1 MTTTNDGDTGNR
13 QAGAFNSIMP
23 VFDDLLNLI
32 GIQATSN
39 EVGGSS
45 NEEIV
50 KKVCPAFRVSQWR
63 DVLMVG

>member
-1 MTTTNDGDTGNR
+1 MATTNEDDTSNR

-23 VFDDLLNLI
+23 VFDDLLNLV
-32 GIQATSN
+32 GNQATSN

-50 KKVCPAFRVSQWR
+50 KKACPGLRVF
-63 DVLMVG
+63 VIVN

>member
-1 MTTTNDGDTGNR
+1 MATTNEDDTSNR

-23 VFDDLLNLI
+23 VFDDLLNLV
-32 GIQATSN
+32 GNQATSN

-50 KKVCPAFRVSQWR
+50 KKVCPGLRVF
-63 DVLMVG
+63 VMVN

>member
-1 MTTTNDGDTGNR
+1 MATTNEDDTSNR

-23 VFDDLLNLI
+23 VFDDLLNLV
-32 GIQATSN
+32 GNQATSN

-50 KKVCPAFRVSQWR
+50 KKVCPGLRVF
-63 DVLMVG
+63 VIVN

>member
-1 MTTTNDGDTGNR
+1 MATTNDGDTSDR
-13 QAGAFNSIMP
+13 QAEAFNSIMP

-32 GIQATSN
+32 GKQATSN

-50 KKVCPAFRVSQWR
+50 KKVRPGFRVSKGR